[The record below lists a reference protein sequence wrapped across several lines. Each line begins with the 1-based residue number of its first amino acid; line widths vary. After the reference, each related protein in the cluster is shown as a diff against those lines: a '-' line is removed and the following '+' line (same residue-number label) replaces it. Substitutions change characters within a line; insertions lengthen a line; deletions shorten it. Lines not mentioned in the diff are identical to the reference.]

1 MGKKAWAIRIL
12 AGAAMF
18 GAGFLVRTAWDGYED
33 RQQALAAQEA
43 AAEAAAA
50 AAEEEA
56 LAQREAEAAGEC
68 LTADVVQV
76 RIQDGQVQWYDGRLW
91 HEAASVEELERTDR
105 FALAEAAFRELDEQL
120 RQEKAALRQ
129 QEAAGA
135 AEKGALAVGR
145 KETPKPPARPQT
157 SVAPGA
163 QTEAPAPE
171 AGAGAAEGGSGGG
184 NSGGGNPGG
193 GNPNPGNPNPGAP
206 NPGSGSVS
214 GGTNVAPPEVPVNP
228 GDSGGSAGGDAGSD
242 TGDGENMEWSDD
254 YL

>member
-1 MGKKAWAIRIL
+1 MGKKAWAVRIL

-33 RQQALAAQEA
+33 RQEALAAQEA
-43 AAEAAAA
+43 AAAAA
-50 AAEEEA
+50 EA
-56 LAQREAEAAGEC
+56 LAQQEAQAAQEEAAEEY

-91 HEAASVEELERTDR
+91 HEAASVEELERSDR
-105 FALAEAAFRELDEQL
+105 FYLAEAAFREFDEQL
-120 RQEKAALRQ
+120 RQEKAALRR

-135 AEKGALAVGR
+135 AEKEALSVGR

-157 SVAPGA
+157 SVTPEA
-163 QTEAPAPE
+163 QTEAPVPAPEVSAPE
-171 AGAGAAEGGSGGG
+171 AGTGGTDGGG
-184 NSGGGNPGG
+184 SGGGNPGG
-193 GNPNPGNPNPGAP
+193 GNQNPGNQ
-206 NPGSGSVS
+206 NPGSGSIS
-214 GGTNVAPPEVPVNP
+214 GGTPVAPPPPEVPVNP
-228 GDSGGSAGGDAGSD
+228 GDSGDGGGDAGGD